1 VSSQRGFDGDG
12 MTFRSGT
19 QLDRGDRYLGR
30 VDNDPCHE
38 SRRFL
43 RIDAAFK
50 AGDLAALRAELD
62 DDAELDKDDFPNVIV
77 AAAIGGCL
85 TYAIYHSPVAFIA
98 ELLDLGADPNWPAD
112 DGFSPLIAAL
122 TCATTPGSPAR
133 PDVREIVELLLTR
146 GSDVQ
151 QRGLNDYT
159 PLHWAAGNGDL
170 AMVDLLL
177 AHGADP
183 NEITRIDDMETPLEV
198 ASVAGQSAIVE
209 RLRPLTTRLDWEDA
223 SRTGD
228 VKALAR
234 MVRAGHDI
242 DARDGYGQTALMRAA
257 HAGHADAVEWLIADG
272 ADLDHTSKF
281 HLSAL
286 MLAVIAGHPR
296 VARSLVAA
304 GSDTSIAGTGAPGF
318 HGKTA
323 ADLAT
328 ERGDKRLADYI
339 RRRAGDQPVNGT

>member
-1 VSSQRGFDGDG
+1 
-12 MTFRSGT
+12 MGT
-19 QLDRGDRYLGR
+19 T
-30 VDNDPCHE
+30 DPGE
-38 SRRFL
+38 DARRFL

-62 DDAELDKDDFPNVIV
+62 DEDRFPNVV
-77 AAAIGGCL
+77 ACAGIGECL
-85 TYAIYHSPVAFIA
+85 TYAIFHSPLPFIA
-98 ELLDLGADPNWPAD
+98 ELLDLGADPNWSSD
-112 DGFSPLIAAL
+112 DGFPPLIAAL
-122 TCATTPGSPAR
+122 SCARSAPGSLAR
-133 PDVREIVELLLTR
+133 PDVRAIVELLLAR
-146 GSDVQ
+146 GVDVQ

-159 PLHWAAGNGDL
+159 PLHWAAGDGDL

-183 NEITRIDDMETPLEV
+183 NALTRIDDLETPLEV
-198 ASVAGQSAIVE
+198 ASVAGHSAVVE

-228 VKALAR
+228 VKTLAR

-242 DARDGYGQTALMRAA
+242 DARDGWGQTALMRAA
-257 HAGHADAVEWLIADG
+257 HAGHADAVEWLIDHG

-286 MLAVIAGHPR
+286 MLAIIAGHPR
-296 VARSLVAA
+296 IARRLVAA
-304 GSDTSIAGTGAPGF
+304 GADTTITGTGAPGF

-323 ADLAT
+323 ADLAA

-339 RRRAGDQPVNGT
+339 ASRATS

>member
-1 VSSQRGFDGDG
+1 MGS
-12 MTFRSGT
+12 T
-19 QLDRGDRYLGR
+19 
-30 VDNDPCHE
+30 DPCHE

-62 DDAELDKDDFPNVIV
+62 DDAKLDKVRFPDVVV
-77 AAAIGGCL
+77 AAGIGGCL

-112 DGFSPLIAAL
+112 DGFPPLIAAL
-122 TCATTPGSPAR
+122 SCATSSPGSPAR
-133 PDVREIVELLLTR
+133 ADVHDVVELLLAH

-177 AHGADP
+177 THGADP
-183 NEITRIDDMETPLEV
+183 NEITRIDDTETAMEV
-198 ASVAGQSAIVE
+198 ASVAGHAAIVE

-228 VKALAR
+228 VKVLTR
-234 MVRAGHDI
+234 MVRGGHDV

-257 HAGHADAVEWLIADG
+257 HAGHLEAVDWLIAHR

-286 MLAVIAGHPR
+286 MLAVIGGHPR
-296 VARSLVAA
+296 VARKLVAA
-304 GSDTSIAGTGAPGF
+304 GADTTITGTGAPGF

-323 ADLAT
+323 ADLAI
-328 ERGDKRLADYI
+328 ERGDKQLAAYI
-339 RRRAGDQPVNGT
+339 VSRSPD

>member
-1 VSSQRGFDGDG
+1 V
-12 MTFRSGT
+12 
-19 QLDRGDRYLGR
+19 
-30 VDNDPCHE
+30 
-38 SRRFL
+38 L

-62 DDAELDKDDFPNVIV
+62 RGELDRDDRFPNVVV
-77 AAAIGGCL
+77 ADGIGECL

-112 DGFSPLIAAL
+112 DGFPPLIAAL
-122 TCATTPGSPAR
+122 ACARSTPGSPAR
-133 PDVREIVELLLTR
+133 PDVHAIVELLLAR

-159 PLHWAAGNGDL
+159 PLHWAAGDGDL

-183 NEITRIDDMETPLEV
+183 NEITRIDDMETAMEV
-198 ASVAGQSAIVE
+198 ASVAGHPKIVE

-223 SRTGD
+223 SRAGD
-228 VKALAR
+228 VETLAR
-234 MVRAGHDI
+234 MVRAGHQI

-257 HAGHADAVEWLIADG
+257 HAGRLEAVQWLVDHG

-286 MLAVIAGHPR
+286 MLAVIGGHPR
-296 VARSLVAA
+296 VARKLVTA
-304 GSDTSIAGTGAPGF
+304 GADTTITGTGAPGF
-318 HGKTA
+318 YGKTA

-328 ERGDKRLADYI
+328 ERGDKRLAAYI
-339 RRRAGDQPVNGT
+339 ASRSPA

>member
-1 VSSQRGFDGDG
+1 MGE
-12 MTFRSGT
+12 T
-19 QLDRGDRYLGR
+19 
-30 VDNDPCHE
+30 DPCHA

-50 AGDLAALRAELD
+50 AGDLRALLAELD
-62 DDAELDKDDFPNVIV
+62 EEHHDRFPNVVI
-77 AAAIGGCL
+77 AAGIGDCL
-85 TYAIYHSPVAFIA
+85 TYAIYHSPVSFIA
-98 ELLDLGADPNWPAD
+98 ELLDSGADPNRPAD
-112 DGFSPLIAAL
+112 DGFPPLIAAL
-122 TCATTPGSPAR
+122 SCARSALGSPAR
-133 PDVREIVELLLTR
+133 GDVREIVELLLAH

-159 PLHWAAGNGDL
+159 PLHWAAGDGDP

-183 NEITRIDDMETPLEV
+183 NEITRIDDMETALEV
-198 ASVAGQSAIVE
+198 AAVAGHSAVVG

-228 VKALAR
+228 VKTLTR
-234 MVRAGHDI
+234 MVRAGHDV

-257 HAGHADAVEWLIADG
+257 HAGHLEAVRWLIAHE

-286 MLAVIAGHPR
+286 MLAVIAEHPR
-296 VARSLVAA
+296 VARALVAA
-304 GSDTSIAGTGAPGF
+304 GADTAITGTGAPGF

-323 ADLAT
+323 ADLAA
-328 ERGDKRLADYI
+328 ERGDKRLAAAI
-339 RRRAGDQPVNGT
+339 RRGAANQPVNGT

>member
-1 VSSQRGFDGDG
+1 V
-12 MTFRSGT
+12 GT
-19 QLDRGDRYLGR
+19 
-30 VDNDPCHE
+30 NDPCQG

-62 DDAELDKDDFPNVIV
+62 DDDDRFPNVV
-77 AAAIGGCL
+77 LASGIGDCL
-85 TYAIYHSPVAFIA
+85 TYAIYHSPVAFVA

-112 DGFSPLIAAL
+112 DGFPPLIAAL
-122 TCATTPGSPAR
+122 SCATSAPGSPAR
-133 PDVREIVELLLTR
+133 PDVREIVELLLAR

-151 QRGLNDYT
+151 QRGVNDYT
-159 PLHWAAGNGDL
+159 PLHWAAGDGDL

-177 AHGADP
+177 AHDADP

-198 ASVAGQSAIVE
+198 ASVAGHSAVVA

-228 VKALAR
+228 VKVLAR
-234 MVRAGHDI
+234 MARAGHDI

-257 HAGHADAVEWLIADG
+257 HAGHVDAVEWLIGHG

-296 VARSLVAA
+296 AARALVAA
-304 GSDTSIAGTGAPGF
+304 GADTTITGTGAPGF

-328 ERGDKRLADYI
+328 DRGDKRLAAYI
-339 RRRAGDQPVNGT
+339 SSRIPG

>member
-1 VSSQRGFDGDG
+1 
-12 MTFRSGT
+12 MGT
-19 QLDRGDRYLGR
+19 D
-30 VDNDPCHE
+30 DPCQE

-62 DDAELDKDDFPNVIV
+62 DDEGRFPNVVV
-77 AAAIGGCL
+77 AAGIGDCL
-85 TYAIYHSPVAFIA
+85 TYAVYHSPVAFIA
-98 ELLDLGADPNWPAD
+98 ELLDLGADPNCPAG
-112 DGFSPLIAAL
+112 DGFPPVIAAL
-122 TCATTPGSPAR
+122 SCATSAPGSPAR
-133 PDVREIVELLLTR
+133 TDVHQIVELLLAR

-159 PLHWAAGNGDL
+159 PLHWAAGVGDL

-183 NEITRIDDMETPLEV
+183 NEITRIDDMETPLVV
-198 ASVAGQSAIVE
+198 ASVAGHTAIVD
-209 RLRPLTTRLDWEDA
+209 RLRPLTTRLDWEAA

-228 VKALAR
+228 VKVLAR
-234 MVRAGHDI
+234 MVRSGHAI

-257 HAGHADAVEWLIADG
+257 HAGHADAVDWLIDHG
-272 ADLDHTSKF
+272 ADLDYTSKF

-286 MLAVIAGHPR
+286 MLAIIAGHPR
-296 VARSLVAA
+296 VARRLVAA
-304 GSDTSIAGTGAPGF
+304 GADTTITGTGAPGF

-323 ADLAT
+323 ADLAS
-328 ERGDKRLADYI
+328 ERGDKRLAAYI
-339 RRRAGDQPVNGT
+339 SARRPG

>member
-1 VSSQRGFDGDG
+1 
-12 MTFRSGT
+12 MGT
-19 QLDRGDRYLGR
+19 T
-30 VDNDPCHE
+30 DPGE
-38 SRRFL
+38 DARRFL

-62 DDAELDKDDFPNVIV
+62 DEDRFPNVV
-77 AAAIGGCL
+77 ACAGIGECL
-85 TYAIYHSPVAFIA
+85 TYAIFHSPLPFIA
-98 ELLDLGADPNWPAD
+98 ELLDLGADPNWSSD
-112 DGFSPLIAAL
+112 DGFPPLIAAL
-122 TCATTPGSPAR
+122 SCARSAPGSLAR
-133 PDVREIVELLLTR
+133 PDVRAIVELLLAR
-146 GSDVQ
+146 GVDVQ

-159 PLHWAAGNGDL
+159 PLHWAAGDGDL

-183 NEITRIDDMETPLEV
+183 NALTRIDDLETPLEV
-198 ASVAGQSAIVE
+198 ASVAGHSAVVE

-228 VKALAR
+228 VKTLAR

-242 DARDGYGQTALMRAA
+242 DARDGWGQTALMRAA
-257 HAGHADAVEWLIADG
+257 HAGHADAVEWLIDHG

-286 MLAVIAGHPR
+286 MLAIIAGHPR
-296 VARSLVAA
+296 IARRLVAA
-304 GSDTSIAGTGAPGF
+304 GADTTITGTGAPGF

-323 ADLAT
+323 ADLAA

-339 RRRAGDQPVNGT
+339 ASRFPS

>member
-1 VSSQRGFDGDG
+1 
-12 MTFRSGT
+12 MGT
-19 QLDRGDRYLGR
+19 
-30 VDNDPCHE
+30 NDPCQE

-50 AGDLAALRAELD
+50 AGDLAALRTELD
-62 DDAELDKDDFPNVIV
+62 DDADRFPNVV
-77 AAAIGGCL
+77 LAPGIGDCL

-112 DGFSPLIAAL
+112 DGFPPLIAAL
-122 TCATTPGSPAR
+122 SCATSAPGLPAR
-133 PDVREIVELLLTR
+133 TDVLEIVKLLLAR
-146 GSDVQ
+146 GSDVR

-159 PLHWAAGNGDL
+159 PLHWAAGDGDL

-198 ASVAGQSAIVE
+198 ASIAGHGAIVD

-228 VKALAR
+228 VKVLAR
-234 MVRAGHDI
+234 MLRSGHDI
-242 DARDGYGQTALMRAA
+242 DIRDGYGQTALMRAA
-257 HAGHADAVEWLIADG
+257 HAGHADAVDWLIAHG

-296 VARSLVAA
+296 VARRLVAA
-304 GSDTSIAGTGAPGF
+304 GADPTITGTGAPGF

-328 ERGDKRLADYI
+328 ERGDKRLAAYI
-339 RRRAGDQPVNGT
+339 ASRSPG

>member
-1 VSSQRGFDGDG
+1 VS
-12 MTFRSGT
+12 TT
-19 QLDRGDRYLGR
+19 
-30 VDNDPCHE
+30 DPCHE

-50 AGDLAALRAELD
+50 AGDVAALRAELD
-62 DDAELDKDDFPNVIV
+62 DDDEFPNVIV
-77 AAAIGGCL
+77 AAGIGECL
-85 TYAIYHSPVAFIA
+85 TYAIFHSPMAFIV
-98 ELLDLGADPNWPAD
+98 ELLDLGAVPNRPAD
-112 DGFSPLIAAL
+112 DGFPPLIAAL
-122 TCATTPGSPAR
+122 TCARSTPGSPAR
-133 PDVREIVELLLTR
+133 ADVYEIVELLLAR

-159 PLHWAAGNGDL
+159 PLHWAAGDGDL

-183 NEITRIDDMETPLEV
+183 NEITRIDDMETAMEV
-198 ASVAGQSAIVE
+198 ASVAGHAAIVE

-223 SRTGD
+223 SRAGD

-234 MVRAGHDI
+234 MVRAGHPV
-242 DARDGYGQTALMRAA
+242 DARDGWGQTALMRAA
-257 HAGHADAVEWLIADG
+257 HAGHLEAVEWLAAHG

-296 VARSLVAA
+296 VARKLVAA
-304 GSDTSIAGTGAPGF
+304 GADITITGTGAPGF

-328 ERGDKRLADYI
+328 ERGDKRLAAYI
-339 RRRAGDQPVNGT
+339 TSSK

>member
-1 VSSQRGFDGDG
+1 
-12 MTFRSGT
+12 MGT
-19 QLDRGDRYLGR
+19 
-30 VDNDPCHE
+30 NDPCQE
-38 SRRFL
+38 SRRFV

-62 DDAELDKDDFPNVIV
+62 DDDEDRFPNVV
-77 AAAIGGCL
+77 LAAGIGDCL
-85 TYAIYHSPVAFIA
+85 TYAIYHSPVAFVA

-112 DGFSPLIAAL
+112 DGFPPLIAAL
-122 TCATTPGSPAR
+122 SCATSAPGSPAR
-133 PDVREIVELLLTR
+133 PDVREIVELLLER

-159 PLHWAAGNGDL
+159 PLHWAAGDGDL

-198 ASVAGQSAIVE
+198 ASVAGRTAVVD

-228 VKALAR
+228 VKVLAR

-257 HAGHADAVEWLIADG
+257 HAGHADAVDWLIGHG

-296 VARSLVAA
+296 VARALVAA
-304 GSDTSIAGTGAPGF
+304 GADTTITGTGAPGF

-323 ADLAT
+323 ADLAAD
-328 ERGDKRLADYI
+328 RGDKRLVAAI
-339 RRRAGDQPVNGT
+339 RRAAANHPVNGT